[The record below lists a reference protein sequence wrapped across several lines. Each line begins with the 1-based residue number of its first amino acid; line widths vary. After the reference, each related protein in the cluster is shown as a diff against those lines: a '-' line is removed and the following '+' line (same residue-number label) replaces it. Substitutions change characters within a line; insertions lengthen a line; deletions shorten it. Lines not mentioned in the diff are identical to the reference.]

1 MGCTE
6 PMVSVVEKVNSLAEV
21 SSTPLSVHFELTYR
35 CNLRCSHCYLSR
47 DDTREELSTKEVE
60 RTLDELAEAGCL
72 FLTFTGGEILLRQ
85 DIFEILRTA
94 KSKGFALALFTN
106 GTLIDPETADLI
118 QSLSPL
124 RVELSIYGAD
134 SDTHDGVTG
143 VRGSFNRSV
152 SAARLVR
159 ERGIKVVLKCP
170 LMKENVTKYGGVVEL
185 SKSLGANCK
194 FDPII
199 TPKNDG
205 SREPLSHRLGGEE
218 LLEPIRELGLYP
230 RAPRPI
236 NENGRE
242 LLCDA
247 GVTTC
252 SISPYGDVYPCVQLP
267 MLLGNLREESF
278 REIWRNSTVLSELK
292 ALKNSD
298 LASCQVCDLSPYCSR
313 CLGLA
318 LSEDGDLLGPSK
330 ACCQL
335 AEVRGQL
342 IRAWTATHGSDN

>member
-1 MGCTE
+1 
-6 PMVSVVEKVNSLAEV
+6 MVSIVEKVNSLAEV

-35 CNLRCSHCYLSR
+35 CNLRCCHCYLSR
-47 DDTREELSTKEVE
+47 DDTREELSTTEVE
-60 RTLDELAEAGCL
+60 QTLDQLAEAGCL
-72 FLTFTGGEILLRQ
+72 FLTLTGGEILLRQ
-85 DIFEILRTA
+85 DIPEILRAA
-94 KSKGFALALFTN
+94 KSKGFALTLFTN
-106 GTLIDPETADLI
+106 GTLIDRERADLI

-134 SDTHDGVTG
+134 PDTHDGVTG
-143 VRGSFNRSV
+143 VVGSFHRSV
-152 SAARLVR
+152 SAARLLR
-159 ERGIKVVLKCP
+159 ERGIRVVLKCP
-170 LMKENVTKYGGVVEL
+170 LMKENVAQYAGVVEL
-185 SKSLGANCK
+185 SKALGANCR

-205 SREPLSHRLGGEE
+205 SSEPLSHRLGGEE
-218 LLEPIRELGLYP
+218 LLRPIRELGLYP

-236 NENGRE
+236 NRNGRE

-267 MLLGNLREESF
+267 LLLGNLREGSF
-278 REIWRNSTVLSELK
+278 REIWGNSPVLSELK
-292 ALKNSD
+292 ALRNSD
-298 LASCQVCDLSPYCSR
+298 LSSCRDCDLSPYCSR

-342 IRAWTATHGSDN
+342 IRASTATQGCDN